1 MSEDFYVTFI
11 SNVSDPLY
19 DDLNKTSDFWTK
31 LSPAIKF
38 EARYEVALFDC
49 ILKNTY
55 DILRK
60 DHTYN
65 IKIRPHDWPCVS
77 DQYVIEN
84 MNSFEYQFA
93 KLS

>member
-1 MSEDFYVTFI
+1 MILIRGYPLKTFIMSEGFYVTFM

-38 EARYEVALFDC
+38 EGRYEVALVDC
-49 ILKNTY
+49 ILKNAY

-60 DHTYN
+60 DHTYE
-65 IKIRPHDWPCVS
+65 IKLDHLIGQSLTINV
-77 DQYVIEN
+77 
-84 MNSFEYQFA
+84 
-93 KLS
+93 